1 METLVLKLILQ
12 LTFERI
18 FTRLRSFSVCI
29 KDKRPTVYALHPQLF
44 TYQRSLYSL
53 LISRSVSRF
62 LIVSLL
68 SNFFLPFAK
77 AISNLIFLFLLYTEI
92 GTIVKLLFFSL
103 SANSFI
109 SFFVSKSFLLRS
121 GS

>member
-1 METLVLKLILQ
+1 MLGMHQGQKANCLCLASPNLC
-12 LTFERI
+12 F
-18 FTRLRSFSVCI
+18 
-29 KDKRPTVYALHPQLF
+29 
-44 TYQRSLYSL
+44 QRSLYSL

-68 SNFFLPFAK
+68 SNFFLPFTK